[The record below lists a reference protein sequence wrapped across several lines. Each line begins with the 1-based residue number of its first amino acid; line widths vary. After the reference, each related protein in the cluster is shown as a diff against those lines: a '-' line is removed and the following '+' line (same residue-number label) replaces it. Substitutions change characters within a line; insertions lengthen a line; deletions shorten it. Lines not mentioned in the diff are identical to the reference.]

1 MAVHEITIGRSGTG
15 KTYYVVHHLV
25 LQWLPFSHNGN
36 YFTNLPLKID
46 AITEYIIAHHP
57 ELVSSVI
64 VDKIKL
70 MTHEDT
76 VSWMSEKSGP
86 WDFFISHDLNSA
98 RIVIDEIHNY
108 VHTKSS
114 KEYVQKWRA
123 WLGELRHL
131 KCSFECISQYETKV
145 HPLIRHECGLI
156 RRLSSS
162 DDKRDPLFWIRFY
175 DHFQILS
182 KIRGYYASRVWISE
196 YHEKDGKWTSEGG
209 GSIPLV
215 PEFYQLYNSYSAPI
229 ASKNQNHSNEVK
241 SRSPHPYA
249 NLSWSELLKWYFSRN
264 LARILFFSAL
274 YSLGLWLF
282 VFGGIISIFNSVI
295 STVNA
300 PKHQPVAEASVG
312 LSKDPVKD
320 PATVP
325 TQSIEI
331 KKSINITNEN
341 SQNTSVNH
349 PYAAIFTQ
357 SGTFDQ
363 YGRPFVPLPTPTP
376 PPDSIPL
383 AVPVSI
389 KSSSNS
395 SPIYHPYAGLQQPP
409 QQ

>member
-15 KTYYVVHHLV
+15 KSYYVVHHLV

-46 AITEYIIAHHP
+46 EITEYIIAHYP
-57 ELVSSVI
+57 DLVSSVI
-64 VDKIKL
+64 IDKIKL

-86 WDFFISHDLNSA
+86 WDFFSSHDLNSA

-162 DDKRDPLFWIRFY
+162 DDKRDPIFWIRFY

-182 KIRGYYASRVWISE
+182 KLRGYYASRVWISE

-215 PEFYQLYNSYSAPI
+215 PQFYQLYNSYSAPI
-229 ASKNQNHSNEVK
+229 ASKNQNHANEVK
-241 SRSPHPYA
+241 FRSPHPYA
-249 NLSWSELLKWYFSRN
+249 NLSWSELLQWYFSRN

-274 YSLGLWLF
+274 YILGLWLF

-295 STVNA
+295 TSVNA
-300 PKHQPVAEASVG
+300 PKKTTSSEVVLTA
-312 LSKDPVKD
+312 SKDHMD
-320 PATVP
+320 QATVP
-325 TQSIEI
+325 TFET
-331 KKSINITNEN
+331 KKNINITNETL
-341 SQNTSVNH
+341 QNTTVSQ
-349 PYAAIFTQ
+349 PYPAIFTK

-363 YGRPFVPLPTPTP
+363 YGRPYVAQPLSPQPLPIIP
-376 PPDSIPL
+376 PIPL
-383 AVPVSI
+383 AVPAPVVPSG
-389 KSSSNS
+389 SN
-395 SPIYHPYAGLQQPP
+395 PPLLRVVQPTP
-409 QQ
+409 Q